1 MARPD
6 ALQAEGVILM
16 ELPKGRWRVELP
28 NGHRLVVWR
37 GRNEA
42 SGPLVP
48 GLKVRVQIWPCDFS
62 QGRITK

>member
-6 ALQAEGVILM
+6 ALQAEGVIM
-16 ELPKGRWRVELP
+16 VELPNGRWRVELP

-42 SGPLVP
+42 GSPVALGE
-48 GLKVRVQIWPCDFS
+48 KVRVQISPCDFS
-62 QGRITK
+62 HGRLLK